1 MPTLADGEAVAMA
14 AGGEPA
20 GAAVAL
26 AEAVALGADDALG
39 AGVLV
44 ATDADGADDDPDP
57 CATTLGDGAVV
68 CG

>member
-1 MPTLADGEAVAMA
+1 MARA

-20 GAAVAL
+20 GVA
-26 AEAVALGADDALG
+26 GALG